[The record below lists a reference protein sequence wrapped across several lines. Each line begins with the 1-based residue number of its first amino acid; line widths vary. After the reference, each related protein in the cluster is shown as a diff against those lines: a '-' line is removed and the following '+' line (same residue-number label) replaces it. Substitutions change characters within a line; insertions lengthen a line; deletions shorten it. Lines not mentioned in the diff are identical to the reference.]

1 MRTSKPFSTIS
12 YNSQDF
18 LQQTLSDLVKRRKI
32 AFFAFVE
39 HLPEEDEKKAHKH
52 VFIVPN
58 GLVDTDQVIDTLKE
72 IDLANPLKPL
82 GCIPPNSSKFDD
94 WYLYSLHDAPYL
106 ASKGQSRKYHYA
118 LQDFHVSDEDY
129 MTHQI
134 HSIDYSRYQRF
145 QRLVEAV
152 DDGET
157 FPDLVRKG
165 LIPIQQITAYERAY
179 DLMAYASVWRA
190 DHTTHTPK
198 EKK

>member
-12 YNSQDF
+12 YNSQEF
-18 LQQTLSDLVKRRKI
+18 LQQTLLDLVKRRKI

-39 HLPEEDEKKAHKH
+39 HLPEDDEKKAHKH

-58 GLVDTDQVIDTLKE
+58 GLVDTDQVLDTLSE

-118 LQDFHVSDEDY
+118 LQDFRVSDEDY
-129 MTHQI
+129 MAHQI

-190 DHTTHTPK
+190 DRETHTPK
-198 EKK
+198 NGK